1 MRCTIMNSSYKKLV
15 ENLSYLKLNQMAV
28 HLDETIDFMNNNQ
41 LSFVDTL
48 IKLTDYEIDMK
59 EINMVKS
66 MVRVAAFPH
75 LKEIKDFDF
84 SFQPTVNKEQILDF
98 VSLRFI
104 ERKENIVF
112 LGTSGVGKTHLATS
126 IGIAAAK
133 KRTSTYFIKYN
144 DLILNLKKAKLENRL
159 EARLKHYAKYK
170 LLIIDEIGYLP
181 IDAED
186 AKLFFQLID
195 LRYEQKSTILTT
207 NSNFKSWGDIFQDPK
222 IANAILDR
230 VLHHATVV
238 NIMGDSYRIK
248 DHIQSENKLDKSS

>member
-1 MRCTIMNSSYKKLV
+1 MRCIVMNSSYTKLV
-15 ENLSYLKLNQMAV
+15 LNLEYLKLNQIISQI
-28 HLDETIDFMNNNQ
+28 DKYIDFINKKQHYIKN
-41 LSFVDTL
+41 TL
-48 IKLTDYEIDMK
+48 IKLSEYEIDMK
-59 EINMVKS
+59 EINMVRS
-66 MVRVAAFPH
+66 MVRVAGFPH
-75 LKEIKDFDF
+75 HKEIKDFDF
-84 SFQPTVNKEQILDF
+84 SFQPSVNQEQILDF
-98 VSLRFI
+98 TSLRFI

-112 LGTSGVGKTHLATS
+112 LGTSGVAKTHLATS

-133 KRTSTYFIKYN
+133 KRTSTYFIKCN

-159 EARLKHYAKYK
+159 ENRLKHYAKYK

-195 LRYEQKSTILTT
+195 LRYEQKSTIFTT
-207 NSNFKSWGDIFQDPK
+207 NSNFKSWAEIFQDPN
-222 IANAILDR
+222 IANEILDR
-230 VLHHATVV
+230 GLHHATVV

>member
-1 MRCTIMNSSYKKLV
+1 MNSSYGKV
-15 ENLSYLKLNQMAV
+15 IENLEYLKLNQMVV
-28 HLDETIDFMNNNQ
+28 HLDETLDFMNATQ

-48 IKLTDYEIDMK
+48 IKLTDHEIAMK
-59 EINMVKS
+59 EINMRTAMVK
-66 MVRVAAFPH
+66 VAGFPH
-75 LKEIKDFDF
+75 RKEIKDFDF
-84 SFQPTVNKEQILDF
+84 SFQPSVNKKQILDF
-98 VSLRFI
+98 TTLRFL
-104 ERKENIVF
+104 EQNENIIF

-133 KRTSTYFIKYN
+133 KRTSTYFIKCN
-144 DLILNLKKAKLENRL
+144 DLILNLKRAKIENRL

-181 IDAED
+181 IDEHD

-195 LRYEQKSTILTT
+195 RRYEKKSTILTT

-230 VLHHATVV
+230 ILHHATVV
-238 NIMGDSYRIK
+238 NIVGDSYRIK
-248 DHIQSENKLDKSS
+248 DHISSEKQ